1 MGLGQIMFI
10 EEVRNIKSSKKQLRN
25 FEIMAGIILGLLGG
39 LFYRQQNS
47 CYPYLLVL
55 SAVFL
60 LSGLL
65 LPNLLR
71 PIYKVWMLLALLLGW
86 FTTRVILI
94 VLFYGVVTPIG
105 LLTKLFKKDFL
116 NLKSGHDVD
125 SYWIYRQKTKFTKE
139 DYEKQF

>member
-1 MGLGQIMFI
+1 MFI

-25 FEIMAGIILGLLGG
+25 FEIIAGIILGLLGG
-39 LFYRQQNS
+39 LFWWQQNG

-105 LLTKLFKKDFL
+105 FLAKLFKKDFL

>member
-1 MGLGQIMFI
+1 MFI
-10 EEVRNIKSSKKQLRN
+10 EEVRNIKSSKKQLRT

-39 LFYRQQNS
+39 LFWWRQND
-47 CYPYLLVL
+47 CYLYLLLISV
-55 SAVFL
+55 VFL

-65 LPNLLR
+65 FPNLLK

-86 FTTRVILI
+86 FTTRIILI

-116 NLKSGHDVD
+116 NLKFGHNVD

>member
-1 MGLGQIMFI
+1 VFI
-10 EEVRNIKSSKKQLRN
+10 EEVRNIKSSKSQLRN
-25 FEIMAGIILGLLGG
+25 FEIAAGIILGLLGG
-39 LFYRQQNS
+39 LFYRQQND

-71 PIYKVWMLLALLLGW
+71 PVYKVWMFLALPLGW
-86 FTTRVILI
+86 LATRVILI
-94 VLFYGVVTPIG
+94 VLFYAVVAPIG

>member
-1 MGLGQIMFI
+1 MFI

-39 LFYRQQNS
+39 LFWWQQNG

-86 FTTRVILI
+86 LTTRVILI

-105 LLTKLFKKDFL
+105 LLAKLFKKDFL

>member
-1 MGLGQIMFI
+1 MFI

-25 FEIMAGIILGLLGG
+25 FEIAAGIILGLLGG
-39 LFYRQQNS
+39 LFWWRQND
-47 CYPYLLVL
+47 CYLYLLLISV
-55 SAVFL
+55 VFL

-65 LPNLLR
+65 FPNLLK

-105 LLTKLFKKDFL
+105 LLAKLFKKDFL
-116 NLKSGHDVD
+116 NLKSGHNVD

>member
-1 MGLGQIMFI
+1 MFFK
-10 EEVRNIKSSKKQLRN
+10 EKMKNINSGKSQLRN
-25 FEIMAGIILGLLGG
+25 FEIAAGIILGLLGG
-39 LFYRQQNS
+39 LFWWRQNS

-94 VLFYGVVTPIG
+94 VLFYAVVTPIG
-105 LLTKLFKKDFL
+105 LLAKLFKKDFL
-116 NLKSGHDVD
+116 NLKFGHNVD

>member
-1 MGLGQIMFI
+1 MFI

-39 LFYRQQNS
+39 LFYRQQNG

-86 FTTRVILI
+86 LTTRVILI

-105 LLTKLFKKDFL
+105 LLAKLFKKDFL
-116 NLKSGHDVD
+116 NLKFDHNVD